1 MLQKIPARTGPKPTA
16 TSPPASFEI
25 AIRVKRLR
33 DPKIS
38 AMVMFSSANNPSTAK
53 L

>member
-1 MLQKIPARTGPKPTA
+1 MLQKIPREDGAKANRHKA
-16 TSPPASFEI
+16 PASFEI

-38 AMVMFSSANNPSTAK
+38 AMVMFSNANNPSTAK

>member
-25 AIRVKRLR
+25 AMRVNRLR
-33 DPKIS
+33 APNIS
-38 AMVMFSSANNPSTAK
+38 AMVIFSRANNPNTAK